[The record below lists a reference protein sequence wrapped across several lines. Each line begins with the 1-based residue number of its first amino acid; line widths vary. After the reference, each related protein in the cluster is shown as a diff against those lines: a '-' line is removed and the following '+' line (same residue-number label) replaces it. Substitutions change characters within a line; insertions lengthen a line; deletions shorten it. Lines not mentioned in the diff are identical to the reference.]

1 MTIKTMD
8 ANQRVAWQQEIDL
21 YTENLVKLSEETL
34 SAKRMQDLQ
43 KTMRTSQLNNLLGVA
58 QEAEG
63 VATVRNWIFYQMGRR
78 ETSRAWN
85 QSNFGES
92 VLADMKTI
100 RDYAET
106 IVDTLDVEGDKM
118 QKARWVQQTDI
129 KLVRLYI
136 GYLKRWFVA
145 RGGQG

>member
-1 MTIKTMD
+1 MTIKTMN

-21 YTENLVKLSEETL
+21 YTENLVKLADETL
-34 SAKRMQDLQ
+34 SIKRMQDLQ
-43 KTMRTSQLNNLLGVA
+43 KSMRTAQLSNLLGVA

-85 QSNFGES
+85 QSEFGKR
-92 VLADMKTI
+92 VLDDMITI
-100 RDYAET
+100 RGYAET
-106 IVDTLDVEGDKM
+106 IVDSLDAEDDKM
-118 QKARWVQQTDI
+118 QRARWVQQTDI
-129 KLVRLYI
+129 KLARLYI

-145 RGGQG
+145 RGGQN